1 MTEVHDSKDK
11 ECSPD
16 DSVSQSP
23 VKDEELFEV
32 VKALASQGFR
42 FLNNR
47 EN

>member
-42 FLNNR
+42 LLNNR